1 MTNCTSIDI
10 SLGFQ
15 SPVMT
20 RDHRL
25 DDNMEIDFQESWMA
39 SPCGAQCFPCGI
51 HSHDDVI
58 FENDGIEWHIES
70 LIDLQQYLYSTK
82 IFDDVVDLLLTL

>member
-20 RDHRL
+20 CDHRL
-25 DDNMEIDFQESWMA
+25 DDNMDIDFQESWMA
-39 SPCGAQCFPCGI
+39 SPQCFPCGI
-51 HSHDDVI
+51 NSHDDAI
-58 FENDGIEWHIES
+58 FENDEIEWHMES

-82 IFDDVVDLLLTL
+82 TFDDVVDLLLTL